1 MLTTSN
7 SISIIQEL
15 GEPLTEDILRSEW
28 VFVIL
33 VIPVLIYLVVS
44 LMEKYSLIRIVRIV
58 FNNKFAYTIFR
69 NTPPGAQVFQ
79 ILLGILSMVSIST
92 FLLFA
97 QLHFD
102 IRFYDLKPH
111 FLWMVNMGFISVAI
125 SLRYIVNLIIGIIT
139 RSGDT
144 FREYFFNISRGYKL
158 FGILLMVLNFFISY
172 LISIPDAYII
182 YLSVL
187 LFAIIY
193 IFRTIRLVYIFIRK
207 RFSLFYLILYLCAL
221 EFFPALVLIR
231 YLSGQEY

>member
-1 MLTTSN
+1 V
-7 SISIIQEL
+7 
-15 GEPLTEDILRSEW
+15 GEPPVEDILRSEW

-33 VIPVLIYLVVS
+33 LIPVLIYLIVS
-44 LMEKYSLIRIVRIV
+44 LMEKYSLTRIVRIV
-58 FNNKFAYTIFR
+58 FSNKFAYTIFR

-79 ILLGILSMVSIST
+79 ILLGVLSMVSIST
-92 FLLFA
+92 FLMFM

-102 IRFYDLKPH
+102 IRFYNLKPH
-111 FLWMVNMGFISVAI
+111 LLWMANMGFISIVI

-158 FGILLMVLNFFISY
+158 FGIILMVLNFLISY
-172 LISIPDAYII
+172 LVSIPDLYII
-182 YLSVL
+182 YLSLVI
-187 LFAIIY
+187 FAIIY
-193 IFRTIRLVYIFIRK
+193 IFRAIRLASIFIRK
-207 RFSLFYLILYLCAL
+207 RFSLFYMILYLCAL